1 MEGVDGWLRIV
12 HAPGV
17 EPVRAREL
25 LERFGSP
32 AGIATASGDQLAA
45 ARIPAPAIEV
55 LQRRTTP
62 AGIERDLEW
71 AAADHARYLIPLDDP
86 RYPGALAGIGDP
98 PPVLYVLGDPE
109 VLNMPGLAV
118 VGSRH
123 PTPSGR
129 ETAYDFARHLAG
141 AGLVIASGL
150 ALGIDGAAHEGALAG
165 GGITCAV
172 AGTGLDR
179 IYPARHADLARR
191 IAVEGAL
198 VSELPI
204 GTRPSREAFPRR
216 NRILAG
222 NSIGTLVVEAAVRS
236 GSLITAR
243 LALEQGREVFAIP
256 GSIHNPVARGCHRLI
271 RQGAKLV
278 ETGDDVLEEIANL
291 LGDHWRLASPAAAD
305 EDVQEKGAGG
315 SAPSHAQDP
324 EYGRLLACV
333 DWEPRGVDE
342 LAAASGLDT
351 SAVASMLLRLE
362 LEGAIRVAP
371 GGLYQRA

>member
-1 MEGVDGWLRIV
+1 MEGVEGWLRVV

-17 EPVRAREL
+17 GPVRTREL
-25 LERFGSP
+25 LDRFGSP
-32 AGIATASGDQLAA
+32 AGFTAASRDQLAA
-45 ARIPAPAIEV
+45 ARIPTPAIEV
-55 LQRRTTP
+55 LQGRTTP

-71 AAADHARYLIPLDDP
+71 AAADPARHLIPLDDP
-86 RYPGALAGIGDP
+86 RYPPALAGIGDP
-98 PPVLYVLGDPE
+98 PPVLYVQGDPE
-109 VLNMPGLAV
+109 VLSLPGLAV
-118 VGSRH
+118 VGTRH

-129 ETAYDFARHLAG
+129 ETAYDFAHHLGA

-150 ALGIDGAAHEGALAG
+150 ALGVDGAAHEGALAG
-165 GGITCAV
+165 GGITFAV

-191 IAVEGAL
+191 IADEGAL

-222 NSIGTLVVEAAVRS
+222 MSIGTLVIEAAVRS

-278 ETGDDVLEEIANL
+278 ETGDDVLEEVAAL
-291 LGDHWRLASPAAAD
+291 LGDQWRVAPPAAGENNAAD
-305 EDVQEKGAGG
+305 TNARAHTD
-315 SAPSHAQDP
+315 DP
-324 EYGRLLACV
+324 EYSRLRACI

-342 LAAASGLDT
+342 LAAASGLDA

-362 LEGAIRVAP
+362 LEGAIRAAP
-371 GGLYQRA
+371 GGLYQRS

>member
-1 MEGVDGWLRIV
+1 MEGVDGWLRLV

-17 EPVRAREL
+17 GPVRTREL
-25 LERFGSP
+25 LDRFATP
-32 AGIATASGDQLAA
+32 AGIAAASSDQLSAT
-45 ARIPAPAIEV
+45 RIPAPAIEV
-55 LQRRTTP
+55 LRGKTTP

-71 AAADHARYLIPLDDP
+71 AAGDDARHLIALDDP
-86 RYPGALAGIGDP
+86 RYPSALAGIGDA
-98 PPVLYVLGDPE
+98 PPVLYVQGDPQ
-109 VLNMPGLAV
+109 VLHLPGLAV
-118 VGSRH
+118 VGTRH
-123 PTPSGR
+123 PTPAGR
-129 ETAYDFARHLAG
+129 ETAHDFARHLAG

-165 GGITCAV
+165 GGITFAV

-179 IYPARHADLARR
+179 VYPARHADLARR
-191 IAVEGAL
+191 IAQEGAL

-222 NSIGTLVVEAAVRS
+222 LGVGTLVVEAAVRS

-243 LALEQGREVFAIP
+243 LALEQGREIFAIP

-278 ETGDDVLEEIANL
+278 ETGDDVLEEIAAL
-291 LGDHWRLASPAAAD
+291 LGDKWLAPPAADAGDGPAD
-305 EDVQEKGAGG
+305 GRAASLAD
-315 SAPSHAQDP
+315 DP
-324 EYGRLLACV
+324 EYGHLLACI

-342 LAAASGLDT
+342 LAAASGVDA
-351 SAVASMLLRLE
+351 SAAASMLLRLE
-362 LEGAIRVAP
+362 LEGVIRVAP

>member
-1 MEGVDGWLRIV
+1 MEDVEGWLRVV

-17 EPVRAREL
+17 GPVRTREL
-25 LERFGSP
+25 LERFGNP
-32 AGIATASGDQLAA
+32 AGFSAASREQLAA
-45 ARIPAPAIEV
+45 ARIPPPAIDV
-55 LQRRTTP
+55 LQGRTTR
-62 AGIERDLEW
+62 AGIERDLDW
-71 AAADHARYLIPLDDP
+71 AAADPARHLIPLDDP
-86 RYPGALAGIGDP
+86 RYPRALAGIGDP

-109 VLNMPGLAV
+109 VLNLPGLAV
-118 VGSRH
+118 VGTRH

-129 ETAYDFARHLAG
+129 EMAHDFARHLGA

-150 ALGIDGAAHEGALAG
+150 ALGVDGAAHEGALAG
-165 GGITCAV
+165 GGITFAV

-179 IYPARHADLARR
+179 VYPARHADLARR
-191 IAVEGAL
+191 IAEEGAL

-222 NSIGTLVVEAAVRS
+222 MSIGTLVVEAAVRS

-278 ETGDDVLEEIANL
+278 ETGDDVLEEIAAL
-291 LGDHWRLASPAAAD
+291 LGDEWRGAPATAG
-305 EDVQEKGAGG
+305 ENGATDGD
-315 SAPSHAQDP
+315 APTHTQDP
-324 EYGRLLACV
+324 EYGRLLACI

-342 LAAASGLDT
+342 LAAASGLDA

-371 GGLYQRA
+371 GGLYQRI

>member
-1 MEGVDGWLRIV
+1 MEDVEGWLRVV

-17 EPVRAREL
+17 GPVRTREL
-25 LERFGSP
+25 LEQFGNPS
-32 AGIATASGDQLAA
+32 GIAAASREQLAA
-45 ARIPAPAIEV
+45 VRIPTPAIKV
-55 LQRRTTP
+55 LQGQTTP

-71 AAADHARYLIPLDDP
+71 AAADPARHLIPLDDP
-86 RYPGALAGIGDP
+86 RYPRALAGIGDP

-109 VLNMPGLAV
+109 VLNLPGFAV
-118 VGSRH
+118 VGTRH

-129 ETAYDFARHLAG
+129 ETACDFGRHLG
-141 AGLVIASGL
+141 SAGLVIASGL
-150 ALGIDGAAHEGALAG
+150 ALGVDGAAHEGALAG
-165 GGITCAV
+165 GGITFAV

-191 IAVEGAL
+191 IAKEGAL

-222 NSIGTLVVEAAVRS
+222 MSIGTLVVEAAVRS

-278 ETGDDVLEEIANL
+278 ETGDDVLEEIAAL
-291 LGDHWRLASPAAAD
+291 LGDQWRAAPAT
-305 EDVQEKGAGG
+305 AGEHDATDG
-315 SAPSHAQDP
+315 NAPAPAQDP

-333 DWEPRGVDE
+333 DWDPRGVDE
-342 LAAASGLDT
+342 LAAASGLDA

-362 LEGAIRVAP
+362 LEGAVRVAP
-371 GGLYQRA
+371 GGLYQRV